1 MSWCRVFSFSDSLE
15 CQAVIWSADCELFP
29 TAKGS
34 FRAGLTQIGMSSLWM
49 HRIGVS
55 LPQLNTV
62 AVKPGR
68 RAIGFLIEP
77 NSSPLLHCGLEV
89 LPGDIIVNG
98 FEVTHQ
104 RSDANFHYGT
114 MSLPLDDLDAAA
126 EAIIGREFPKTL
138 HKRII
143 RPGSALMLRLLTL
156 HKSVGQLAHDSPD
169 VLELPEVL
177 RAFENELIH
186 VMVRCLA
193 EGAAVDPT
201 VGSCRH
207 DTIVARFEEFLEANL
222 DRPLYLTE
230 ICAAIGVAE
239 RTLRASC
246 EEHLGMGPIRYLALR
261 RMHLVRRALLRSDPS
276 KATVTQIVTDH
287 GFWEFGRF
295 SVAYSALFGESPS
308 RTLRRPVEQPEVCLN
323 RPSSLAATALSGT
336 CLRESTTP

>member
-1 MSWCRVFSFSDSLE
+1 M
-15 CQAVIWSADCELFP
+15 
-29 TAKGS
+29 
-34 FRAGLTQIGMSSLWM
+34 
-49 HRIGVS
+49 
-55 LPQLNTV
+55 PQVNTV

-89 LPGDIIVNG
+89 LPGNIIVNG
-98 FEVTHQ
+98 FDVTHQ

-126 EAIIGREFPKTL
+126 EEIIGREFPKTP

-186 VMVRCLA
+186 IMVRCLA
-193 EGAAVDPT
+193 EGAAVKPT
-201 VGSCRH
+201 VSSRRH
-207 DTIVARFEEFLEANL
+207 DTIVARFEEFLEANP

-246 EEHLGMGPIRYLALR
+246 EEHLGMGPIRYLTLR

-276 KATVTQIVTDH
+276 KANVTQIVTDH
-287 GFWEFGRF
+287 GFWELGRF
-295 SVAYSALFGESPS
+295 SIAYRALFGESPS
-308 RTLRRPVEQPEVCLN
+308 ETLRRPAEQPEVCLD
-323 RPSSLAATALSGT
+323 RPSSLAATELTA
-336 CLRESTTP
+336 RVN